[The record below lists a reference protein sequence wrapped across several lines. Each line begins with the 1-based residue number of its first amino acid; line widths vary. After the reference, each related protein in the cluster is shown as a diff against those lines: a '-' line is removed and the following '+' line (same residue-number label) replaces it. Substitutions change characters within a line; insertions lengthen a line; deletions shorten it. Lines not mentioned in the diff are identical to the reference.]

1 VNLPENLPADIKQY
15 ILDLAYKHNAL
26 EETNANLVKENTS
39 LTQDKQS
46 LAKENEIKQN
56 KILKLESIIFDFNRK
71 IFGHKSEKIDPHDLY
86 YGVLF
91 NEGEKGLHD
100 EDKLLAGH
108 SETIHVKS
116 FNRKKAGRKPLPE
129 NIPREE
135 IFHDIAESE
144 KTCNSSP

>member
-1 VNLPENLPADIKQY
+1 MNLPENLPADIKQY

-91 NEGEKGLHD
+91 NEGGGSGLH
-100 EDKLLAGH
+100 EK
-108 SETIHVKS
+108 
-116 FNRKKAGRKPLPE
+116 
-129 NIPREE
+129 
-135 IFHDIAESE
+135 ES
-144 KTCNSSP
+144 K